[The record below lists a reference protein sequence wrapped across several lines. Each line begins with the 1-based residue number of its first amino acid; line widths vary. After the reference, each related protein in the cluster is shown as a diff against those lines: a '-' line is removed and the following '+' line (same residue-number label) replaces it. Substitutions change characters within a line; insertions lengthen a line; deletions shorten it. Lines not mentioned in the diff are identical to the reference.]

1 MEFFINRSYFLNKIT
16 NVSHAIS
23 PNSPNPSYSGIL
35 IFLHPYM
42 IHLTAQDSTMAIVT
56 EIHPGELNQLRIE
69 STGHMIVDAKYLIEI
84 IRHMGGKN
92 IHVMT
97 VGDNMI
103 QVSDENSKF
112 NLFTLELERFAL
124 PDIKRP
130 ENEIKI
136 SLKNIRTTVDQIAYA
151 TSEKDARTMLMGV
164 NFRSDGKRIITAAT
178 DSYRMALNYI
188 DGEFSQNFNVT
199 VPVRALQEAA
209 RIFKNDDDII
219 QIFVNKRKIQFV
231 SDRTLIQSTL
241 YDGTFPDIAAV
252 IPKNFKSM
260 MELDASMIIPVIERG
275 ILFKDDGVAE
285 LRMNLSEKGIQIY
298 SGASTIGNA
307 DQQVYEVFYQ
317 GEELRMAVNGEYLLQ
332 AIKALKTLGKVRI
345 DFTGVI
351 TPFKVSD
358 PENKD
363 MTMLVVPMRSSY

>member
-1 MEFFINRSYFLNKIT
+1 
-16 NVSHAIS
+16 
-23 PNSPNPSYSGIL
+23 
-35 IFLHPYM
+35 
-42 IHLTAQDSTMAIVT
+42 MAIVT

-209 RIFKNDDDII
+209 RIFKNDA
-219 QIFVNKRKIQFV
+219 
-231 SDRTLIQSTL
+231 DRQQRFHHTAPFLL
-241 YDGTFPDIAAV
+241 G
-252 IPKNFKSM
+252 
-260 MELDASMIIPVIERG
+260 LGRRPVRRRLSQTQGNGAGRG
-275 ILFKDDGVAE
+275 PP
-285 LRMNLSEKGIQIY
+285 RMRY
-298 SGASTIGNA
+298 
-307 DQQVYEVFYQ
+307 
-317 GEELRMAVNGEYLLQ
+317 AVNL
-332 AIKALKTLGKVRI
+332 
-345 DFTGVI
+345 
-351 TPFKVSD
+351 PFETASG
-358 PENKD
+358 N
-363 MTMLVVPMRSSY
+363 

>member
-1 MEFFINRSYFLNKIT
+1 
-16 NVSHAIS
+16 
-23 PNSPNPSYSGIL
+23 
-35 IFLHPYM
+35 
-42 IHLTAQDSTMAIVT
+42 
-56 EIHPGELNQLRIE
+56 
-69 STGHMIVDAKYLIEI
+69 
-84 IRHMGGKN
+84 
-92 IHVMT
+92 
-97 VGDNMI
+97 
-103 QVSDENSKF
+103 
-112 NLFTLELERFAL
+112 
-124 PDIKRP
+124 
-130 ENEIKI
+130 
-136 SLKNIRTTVDQIAYA
+136 
-151 TSEKDARTMLMGV
+151 MGV

-285 LRMNLSEKGIQIY
+285 LRMNLSEKEFRFILELQPSEMQI
-298 SGASTIGNA
+298 SRSMKCSIREKNCEW
-307 DQQVYEVFYQ
+307 QS
-317 GEELRMAVNGEYLLQ
+317 MVN
-332 AIKALKTLGKVRI
+332 ICFR
-345 DFTGVI
+345 
-351 TPFKVSD
+351 
-358 PENKD
+358 
-363 MTMLVVPMRSSY
+363 R

>member
-1 MEFFINRSYFLNKIT
+1 
-16 NVSHAIS
+16 
-23 PNSPNPSYSGIL
+23 
-35 IFLHPYM
+35 
-42 IHLTAQDSTMAIVT
+42 
-56 EIHPGELNQLRIE
+56 
-69 STGHMIVDAKYLIEI
+69 
-84 IRHMGGKN
+84 
-92 IHVMT
+92 
-97 VGDNMI
+97 
-103 QVSDENSKF
+103 
-112 NLFTLELERFAL
+112 
-124 PDIKRP
+124 
-130 ENEIKI
+130 
-136 SLKNIRTTVDQIAYA
+136 
-151 TSEKDARTMLMGV
+151 MGV